1 MKFRKIIIAIA
12 ILSIQ
17 TAKAQQTFRLSQ
29 YMQHNYLFN
38 PAAAGAA
45 ANPSIGITY
54 KKMWSGID
62 GGPQTTVLYGD
73 NYFSKYKVG
82 AAAVIYNDV
91 TGPTSRSGG
100 EIALSYAVPLSDK
113 RKIQFGLSGVL
124 LQERLDK
131 AAVEKY
137 IPGDPILAGPGSWL
151 TGDAAA
157 GVYYTSSGLN
167 LGFSVKQLIQSKL
180 DLIKTAT
187 ETEGRLYRHY
197 YFMGSY
203 NWRTDEDNVIIPNF
217 LVKFMENA
225 PVDIEAGARI
235 EHKDLIWVGFNFH
248 YKQDFSAFAGL
259 KINHRYTIGYA
270 YDQYKTPLSIFD
282 AGGSAHELTLRYA
295 FGKISKQ

>member
-1 MKFRKIIIAIA
+1 MKFRITIIAIM
-12 ILSIQ
+12 ILSMQ
-17 TAKAQQTFRLSQ
+17 NAMAQQTFRLSQ

-38 PAAAGAA
+38 PAAAGASG
-45 ANPSIGITY
+45 NPSIGITY

-82 AAAVIYNDV
+82 ASATIYNDV

-100 EIALSYAVPLSDK
+100 EIAVSYAVPLSDK
-113 RKIQFGLSGVL
+113 RKIQFGLSGTV

-137 IPGDPILAGPGSWL
+137 IPGDPILAGPGSWV

-157 GVYYTSSGLN
+157 GVYYASPTIN
-167 LGFSVKQLIQSKL
+167 FGFSVKQLIQSKL

-187 ETEGRLYRHY
+187 EIEGRLYRHY
-197 YFMGSY
+197 YLMGSY
-203 NWRTDEDNVIIPNF
+203 NWRTDEDNVIVPNF

-225 PVDIEAGARI
+225 PVDIEAGARL
-235 EHKDLIWVGFNFH
+235 EHKDLIWIGFNFH
-248 YKQDFSAFAGL
+248 HQQDFSAFAGL
-259 KINHRYTIGYA
+259 KINHKYMIGYA

-282 AGGSAHELTLRYA
+282 AGGSAHELSLRYA
-295 FGKISKQ
+295 FGKTK